1 MDEEEVKLDLDKG
14 PLFVS
19 TKEPYARLEKIKNRK
34 GKIVKKMVCGVSIFE
49 PRKLKLIEILLSE
62 ETKKA
67 YVDCVTGSL
76 YDAKTG
82 ICLSSPNL
90 HIVK

>member
-19 TKEPYARLEKIKNRK
+19 TKEPYARIEKIKKRK
-34 GKIVKKMVCGVSIFE
+34 GKIVKKMVCGIGVFE
-49 PRKLKLIEILLSE
+49 LRKLKLIDILLIE
-62 ETKKA
+62 EVKKA

-82 ICLSSPNL
+82 ICLSSPTL